1 MPGGHP
7 FFIQNAAVAPRV
19 NSIARISGAVYELLG
34 CRIKYELRY
43 GCNTTSCTFKSPRS
57 QRPPPFKLTVLPK
70 DQHGAVQVLT
80 HEVVSRFVPK
90 REASSWVRV
99 RIYARRIAV
108 HIEANVL
115 VGMAPMTRRFV
126 AAMER
131 FALEEGIDLITFE
144 RGERKDDR
152 AQRYLKACSANEG
165 VLFIGKAQEKAR
177 IVRTQRRHDPQTERI
192 TPGSSLPQPW
202 STTTTSSRIGC
213 HSANSCRQ

>member
-1 MPGGHP
+1 M
-7 FFIQNAAVAPRV
+7 RK
-19 NSIARISGAVYELLG
+19 R
-34 CRIKYELRY
+34 
-43 GCNTTSCTFKSPRS
+43 
-57 QRPPPFKLTVLPK
+57 
-70 DQHGAVQVLT
+70 
-80 HEVVSRFVPK
+80 SRFVPK

-99 RIYARRIAV
+99 RIYDRRIAV
-108 HIEANVL
+108 HIEANVTILREPLEATPKVSEAYVDALLPQNVCLVDFAVRQVL

-165 VLFIGKAQEKAR
+165 VLFIGKTQEKAR

-192 TPGSSLPQPW
+192 TPASSLPQPW
-202 STTTTSSRIGC
+202 STTTTSRSLRRR
-213 HSANSCRQ
+213 NEDLR